1 MYSTRYRNEENAK
14 HLMAVAVQIKLK
26 KLKKYEKEWT
36 SIKLAERA
44 REDPV
49 IRLERDNKRLV
60 NENMRLDTENDN
72 LARELVNSKIEMRK
86 EIDTMEDSKDAFE
99 TELEGNLRKPVRLL
113 FVVPNVQTIR

>member
-1 MYSTRYRNEENAK
+1 MLSSTRYRNEENAK

-86 EIDTMEDSKDAFE
+86 EIDAMEDSKDAFE
-99 TELEGNLRKPVRLL
+99 TELEGNLRKPVRLCCS
-113 FVVPNVQTIR
+113 